1 MADLPKVVYEHLPNF
16 YIILGVG
23 VAISI
28 EHTIGVISSLLMVAT
43 GLFIFNLSLAHSK
56 AFIANLMRKN
66 NHHA

>member
-1 MADLPKVVYEHLPNF
+1 MAHLPKNVYEHLPNF

-28 EHTIGVISSLLMVAT
+28 EHPIGVISSLLMVAT
-43 GLFIFNLSLAHSK
+43 GLFIFNLSLAQNK
-56 AFIANLMRKN
+56 AFIAKLMRKN